1 MIDRYVSPEELR
13 RLLSTLLAVV
23 GAIMIFALFALI
35 VVPGLRNANKPL
47 PAPAVSPPQGETG
60 WLDPTEY
67 PPAKG
72 YEMPPVDPERVLTV
86 SSDLLSR
93 GEALFRQNCAS
104 CHGEGGLGDGAA
116 SAGLRPSP
124 RNFARA
130 EGWKNGYQLTQIYK
144 TLNDGIAG
152 SAMASYDFIRAKDRM
167 ALAHY
172 VQSLGAF
179 PHGAEDQDAI
189 DTLKR
194 QFASAGE
201 AVPNRIPVSMAMER
215 LEAEF
220 ITPPPLV
227 VPAGGDLGHAGSLLA
242 RVIVDRARAA
252 QTLALAPSWAES
264 AASLARAVAPGV
276 PGNGFSASVVTLRP
290 EEWQVLRE
298 ELRQAMTR

>member
-1 MIDRYVSPEELR
+1 VIERYVSPQELR

-23 GAIMIFALFALI
+23 GAIMIFSLFAFI

-47 PAPAVSPPQGETG
+47 PAPPVSPPQGETG

-72 YEMPPVDPERVLTV
+72 YELPPVDPESVLTA
-86 SSDLLSR
+86 SPALLSR
-93 GEALFRQNCAS
+93 GEVLFLQNCAA
-104 CHGEGGLGDGAA
+104 CHGEEGLGDGAA

-124 RNFARA
+124 RNLTRA

-144 TLNDGIAG
+144 TLSEGIAG
-152 SAMASYDFIRAKDRM
+152 SAMAAYDFIRARDRM

-179 PHGAEDQDAI
+179 PHGVGDEESM
-189 DTLKR
+189 DTLKKE
-194 QFASAGE
+194 FASAGE
-201 AVPNRIPVSMAMER
+201 VVPNRIPVSMAMER

-220 ITPPPLV
+220 TSPAPLPL
-227 VPAGGDLGHAGSLLA
+227 PAGEGVGHGGTLLE

-252 QTLALAPSWAES
+252 QTLALAPWWAES
-264 AASLARAVAPGV
+264 VASLARAVVPGV
-276 PGNGFSASVVTLRP
+276 PGNGFSVSVMTLRP
-290 EEWQVLRE
+290 EEWQALSE
-298 ELRQAMTR
+298 ELTQAMTR